1 MMDFDTLLKELVTTF
16 DDDHVKMAM
25 ARIMLSGKP
34 ETRVRDMMHSHLFE
48 TDGVRSFSEWS
59 GEVGGQKIK
68 LVDLAIHSHHN
79 GVPTALR
86 GLIEFKAWMGI
97 DVFDAIR
104 WEPNPSPARL
114 GHSIIGQ
121 FAKDAAKLRQARV
134 VDNEAPWLA
143 ICTLLYYVRPCQGR
157 QDLIPHLKYSG
168 IVRQDYQH
176 PRSMDEMCNTF
187 VANLKRLTATL
198 NPPVTIHTP
207 TILMSVEDVLG
218 HDVALAAIW
227 CKV

>member
-1 MMDFDTLLKELVTTF
+1 MPFDAVRNELVNKF

-34 ETRVRDMMHSHLFE
+34 ETRIRDVLHSHLFGL
-48 TDGVRSFSEWS
+48 DGIRPFSEWS
-59 GEVGGQKIK
+59 GEVGGQDIK
-68 LVDLAIHSHHN
+68 LVDLAIHSHRG
-79 GVPTALR
+79 GVPTGLR

-97 DVFDAIR
+97 DVFDSTR
-104 WEPNPSPARL
+104 WKPNPSPKRL

-121 FAKDAAKLRQARV
+121 FDKDAAKLRRARV
-134 VDNEAPWLA
+134 ADHKTPWLA
-143 ICTLLYYVRPCQGR
+143 ICTLLYYVRPTNPN
-157 QDLIPHLKYSG
+157 LIPYLKYSDVIEHDIAEG
-168 IVRQDYQH
+168 H
-176 PRSMDEMCNTF
+176 TMDEMCNTF
-187 VANLKRLTATL
+187 VANLTRLTATL
-198 NPPVTIHTP
+198 DPPVTIHTP